1 MAAMVNMNNLLN
13 GKDSRWLQL
22 EVCREFQRNKCS
34 RQDTECKFAH
44 PPANVEVQNG
54 KVTACY
60 DSIKGRC
67 NREKPPCKYFHP
79 PQHLKDQLLINGRNH
94 LALKNALMQQ
104 MGISP
109 GQPVMPGQVPAVD
122 VQNGTTSVQRLGFSM
137 AVGAQPVMATSPYLT
152 GIPAST
158 YSPYFAPGHLVP
170 TLLGPDPSTVASQ
183 LGPVVPQAVPVAQQ
197 KIPRSDR
204 IEVCREFMR
213 GACKRAESECRFA
226 HPQESVTTHEDGS
239 VTVCMDAVKGRC
251 ARDPCRYF
259 HPPLHLQAQIK
270 AAQSRATAT
279 VPVSAAA
286 AAGPI
291 LTAAAA
297 ATLTHPI
304 PTPGAAQHHAVTIG
318 HTLEVGKKRAAENDM
333 FQLMDMKTAFSG
345 MVPYKRPAAEKS
357 GIPVY
362 QPGATTYQQL
372 MQLQQPFV
380 PVSCEYPNPTPT
392 TTTTAIPQP
401 PQSSTTTMANQIV
414 ANHNNNNYKLNN
426 LINSSSSTSSNIN
439 NNNSIISNSNIN
451 NNNSNISNTNSNGI
465 VVSNSN
471 NNNHLLSNN
480 NLSSSLTNLSNSAS
494 NSNSTAISSSNDIS
508 VTSASIQTSQ
518 TSPLATSNAT
528 NSSPN
533 SLSNTNSVDGSS
545 AINHNNNNTIT
556 SSQTNSTPTIT
567 TTTAVV
573 SSITAPTVSTVEQ
586 LSVKNES
593 IATYKPASVEITA
606 AVTTQQQTHTLTH
619 AQSYTTNHAYT
630 NHQIT
635 HPQIHSQT
643 HQQPLLQTPPMTP
656 QSSLTSLQH
665 HNTTPVHH
673 NPVTSQTHLHGSLF
687 SHTPTHHPISTAFT
701 VPPTSTISYST
712 HFPIVT
718 PHHPATYYPD
728 PATIA
733 KEVAQKNYANALKMA
748 AASNALSGKPLT
760 ALSYTGVALNKG
772 VLTHNQA
779 ATHAAMQAANHQTV
793 VNPHQVALTT
803 GHRLATQVTSAHS
816 VNSTPHYASHYSV
829 ARPPAT
835 YVQAQPVLRPQLPH
849 ALTAA
854 SAAAAAATN
863 PFAAAA
869 ANQQFMSHQQ
879 NLFYPGLMASYPFG
893 MTQSGFAGHAAMHS
907 AAAATGGLTAAMPPV
922 AGVPQ
927 VAAAPAPGSAVVL
940 NPYKKMKT
948 S

>member
-204 IEVCREFMR
+204 IE
-213 GACKRAESECRFA
+213 
-226 HPQESVTTHEDGS
+226 
-239 VTVCMDAVKGRC
+239 
-251 ARDPCRYF
+251 
-259 HPPLHLQAQIK
+259 
-270 AAQSRATAT
+270 T

-333 FQLMDMKTAFSG
+333 FQLMDMKTVGSFYYENFAFSG

>member
-270 AAQSRATAT
+270 AAQSRATA
-279 VPVSAAA
+279 
-286 AAGPI
+286 
-291 LTAAAA
+291 
-297 ATLTHPI
+297 
-304 PTPGAAQHHAVTIG
+304 
-318 HTLEVGKKRAAENDM
+318 
-333 FQLMDMKTAFSG
+333 AFSG

>member
-204 IEVCREFMR
+204 IE
-213 GACKRAESECRFA
+213 
-226 HPQESVTTHEDGS
+226 
-239 VTVCMDAVKGRC
+239 
-251 ARDPCRYF
+251 
-259 HPPLHLQAQIK
+259 
-270 AAQSRATAT
+270 
-279 VPVSAAA
+279 
-286 AAGPI
+286 
-291 LTAAAA
+291 
-297 ATLTHPI
+297 
-304 PTPGAAQHHAVTIG
+304 
-318 HTLEVGKKRAAENDM
+318 
-333 FQLMDMKTAFSG
+333 AFSG